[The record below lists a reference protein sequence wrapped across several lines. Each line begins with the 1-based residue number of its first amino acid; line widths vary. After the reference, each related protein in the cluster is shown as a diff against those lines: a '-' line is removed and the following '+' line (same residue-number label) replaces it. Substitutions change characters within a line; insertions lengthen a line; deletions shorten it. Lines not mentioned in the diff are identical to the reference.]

1 MAIKLI
7 QPGNNFLVESQFTKA
22 VQLLNAGDSVGA
34 SNLLQANLKANPR
47 HYESLYLHGLIS
59 AQNSQ
64 WHIAVEFFSKA
75 LQIKNNDASIY
86 NNLGNV
92 LFELKRLDES
102 LASFNKAIDL
112 KPDYAQ
118 AYFNLGMVL
127 SEFKRWADALKAYEK
142 AIEFNQAY
150 AEAYFSRGVVLSEL
164 GRFEESLMSYEKAI
178 GVRVDYAQAYLNKG
192 LILQELNRLDEALEN
207 YDRAIEI
214 KCDYADAYL
223 NRGNVFK
230 KINRLQVAITNYEQ
244 VLKIE
249 PNYKF
254 VLGLILYNK
263 MCLCDWR
270 NFESNLNELV
280 SRINAFKKASPCF
293 QILSLIDSPAIH
305 KIVSE
310 TWINEAFSANLTLGP
325 ILKYPYKDKIR
336 IGYYSADF
344 REHPVSYLTAELFEL
359 SNKDLFEIYAF
370 YYGPADDSKIQ
381 KRISSTVDKFIDV
394 RLCPDID
401 VARMSREFSIDI
413 AVDLTGHTQGGRCGI
428 FSYRAAP
435 IQLSYIGY
443 LGTMGAEYY
452 DYLVADKIIVPVENQ
467 KYYTEKIL
475 YLPSYQANDTKRE
488 ISGKIFSRADFNL
501 PATGFVFC
509 CFNQSYKITPA
520 TFDVWMEILKLIPDS
535 VLFLY
540 ANNAVAETNLK
551 AEAERRGVSQARLFF
566 GATMERAEYL
576 ARYRVA
582 DLFLDTLPYNA
593 GTTASD
599 ALWAGLPVL
608 TCMGESFASR
618 TASSLLT
625 AIDLPELITVNY
637 EEYKKVAV
645 ELATNS
651 SKFEAIKGKLK
662 KNLKTTIL
670 FDSLSFTKSLE
681 SAYINIYEQYQS
693 DRQPE

>member
-7 QPGNNFLVESQFTKA
+7 QPSNNIIVEGQFTKA
-22 VQLLNAGDSVGA
+22 VNYLGDGKVVNSI
-34 SNLLQANLKANPR
+34 NLLETNLRLNPN
-47 HYESLYLHGLIS
+47 HYQSLYLLGLIA
-59 AQNSQ
+59 AQNRD
-64 WHIAVEFFSKA
+64 WSKA
-75 LQIKNNDASIY
+75 LDSLTKALKIKNNDASIY
-86 NNLGNV
+86 NNLGKIYYEIK
-92 LFELKRLDES
+92 LFSEAQGMYEKAVELKRDFSE
-102 LASFNKAIDL
+102 
-112 KPDYAQ
+112 
-118 AYFNLGMVL
+118 AYFNLGIVF
-127 SEFKRWADALKAYEK
+127 SEQKLWNEALKRFDRALEL
-142 AIEFNQAY
+142 NQ
-150 AEAYFSRGVVLSEL
+150 
-164 GRFEESLMSYEKAI
+164 SYVEVYYNRA
-178 GVRVDYAQAYLNKG
+178 NT
-192 LILQELNRLDEALEN
+192 LQELNRIDEALEN

-223 NRGNVFK
+223 NRGNALK
-230 KINRLQVAITNYEQ
+230 KINRLQDAITNYEQ

-249 PNYKF
+249 PDYKF
-254 VLGLILYNK
+254 VFGLILYNK
-263 MCLCDWR
+263 MRLCDWR

-305 KIVSE
+305 KIASE
-310 TWINEAFSANLTLGP
+310 TWINEEFSTHLTLGP

-370 YYGPADDSKIQ
+370 YYGPAGDSKIQ

-693 DRQPE
+693 DQQQA